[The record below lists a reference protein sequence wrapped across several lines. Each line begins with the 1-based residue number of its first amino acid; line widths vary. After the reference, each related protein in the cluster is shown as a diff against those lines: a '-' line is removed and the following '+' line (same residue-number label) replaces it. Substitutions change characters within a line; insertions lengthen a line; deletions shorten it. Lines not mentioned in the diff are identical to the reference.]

1 MHSGQCGA
9 LASVLL
15 GSQADVSSLAQMQ
28 LQVMLREKSFPPP
41 HTNHV
46 KLKEEETSLQ
56 FAAGGSE
63 GVGEKSLPILW
74 ESLRLLFGMM
84 KSSNKLS

>member
-28 LQVMLREKSFPPP
+28 LQVMLREKSFPPSHQP
-41 HTNHV
+41 REVERGGNFLAV
-46 KLKEEETSLQ
+46 CCGWFRGCGGEVPSNSLEKPE
-56 FAAGGSE
+56 AAFRDDE
-63 GVGEKSLPILW
+63 IFE
-74 ESLRLLFGMM
+74 
-84 KSSNKLS
+84 